1 MTTQEMK
8 KKLIELY
15 NAKQS
20 TKSSKYA
27 KKLGGM
33 VSGQVQQ
40 EYDLIVLGKEYKPKK
55 KSKSKNGLGVKLEE
69 SRIKEDVKDVW

>member
-1 MTTQEMK
+1 MK

-15 NAKQS
+15 NVKQS

-27 KKLGGM
+27 KKLSGM

-55 KSKSKNGLGVKLEE
+55 KSKKMQKFDVHEGQM
-69 SRIKEDVKDVW
+69 EDVDVGDVR